1 MIIINDYYS
10 HHFKTCTA
18 VRKHE
23 DVILGLLL
31 PVVPLGQ
38 EPVLLVFL
46 TTNPVNRSVFILA
59 VCAVCPW
66 RHTHRDL
73 HLQQSGVCRV
83 LQQSGVCRVLL
94 DQELETT
101 FYVLSHNRCNNLFSR
116 LTGISLITSS
126 NSSVSYFTSPDV
138 WH

>member
-46 TTNPVNRSVFILA
+46 TTHPVNRSVFILA
-59 VCAVCPW
+59 VCAVCP
-66 RHTHRDL
+66 RHHTHHDL
-73 HLQQSGVCRV
+73 HLHHP
-83 LQQSGVCRVLL
+83 GVCRVLL

-101 FYVLSHNRCNNLFSR
+101 FYVLSHNWCNNLFSR
-116 LTGISLITSS
+116 LTDISLVTSS
-126 NSSVSYFTSPDV
+126 NSSVS
-138 WH
+138 

>member
-1 MIIINDYYS
+1 MIKNYTTS
-10 HHFKTCTA
+10 
-18 VRKHE
+18 KHE

-46 TTNPVNRSVFILA
+46 ATHPVNRSVFILT
-59 VCAVCPW
+59 VCAVCPR

-73 HLQQSGVCRV
+73 HL
-83 LQQSGVCRVLL
+83 LHPGVCRVLL

-101 FYVLSHNRCNNLFSR
+101 CKTRGLVSIIHCTVYCLFS
-116 LTGISLITSS
+116 LLCPSS
-126 NSSVSYFTSPDV
+126 KIQYQIIINQPSMF
-138 WH
+138 